1 MNYESIHDG
10 VYHFSQVLTEDNVNS
25 IINEYNLFKN
35 KLYCPI
41 LKSGYPMSLEM
52 LCFGKH
58 WSAVDYKYHD
68 KRIDNDNKSVEIYN
82 EYYNSLASKFSK
94 IVFPDHSVDWDIAI
108 MNFYKQ
114 SSKLGLHRDDSE
126 SKDTLTTGHPVVS
139 FSVGY
144 DSIFRVGGL
153 NRNDECKDI
162 LLKNGDVIIFGGP
175 SRLRYHGITKIIKN
189 ENSPIQ
195 GRINLTLR
203 KY

>member
-1 MNYESIHDG
+1 MNYETIFDG
-10 VYHFSQVLTEDNVNS
+10 VYHFSQALSEDNIDF
-25 IINEYNLFKN
+25 IITEYNSYKKN
-35 KLYCPI
+35 LYRPV

-58 WSAVDYKYHD
+58 WSALDYKYHD
-68 KRIDNDNKSVEIYN
+68 KRVDYDNESVELYDL
-82 EYYNSLASKFSK
+82 YYSLLASQFSK
-94 IVFPDHSVDWDIAI
+94 IVFPNHNTYWDIAI

-126 SKDTLTTGHPVVS
+126 SKETLTTGHPVVS

-153 NRNDECKDI
+153 NRNDEYKDV

-175 SRLRYHGITKIIKN
+175 SRLRYHGITGIIKT
-189 ENSPIQ
+189 ENSPID